1 MKKIIRNHRDPSHGF
16 TLIEL
21 MVVAAIIAILTTI
34 AVPMYSKQIRESRR
48 ADAKTALLDLASREE
63 RYFTVNNV
71 YTGNLTDLGYASNNP
86 VGLGSGSTPDY
97 YLCIASVTSATPGT
111 ATAPGTP
118 AGFVLQAAPNADQ
131 TYDSCGGYQLDN
143 LGNQYNSAGAG
154 NACPMS
160 TAATAAVAGCW

>member
-1 MKKIIRNHRDPSHGF
+1 MEKIISDRRGLQGF

-21 MVVAAIIAILTTI
+21 MVVAAVIAILTTI
-34 AVPMYSKQIRESRR
+34 AVPMYTKQIRESRR

-63 RYFTVNNV
+63 RYFTVNNA
-71 YTGNLTDLGYASNNP
+71 YTNNLTDLGYTSNNP
-86 VGLGSGSTPDY
+86 VGLGSSSTPDY
-97 YLCIASVTSATPGT
+97 YLCIGSVTAATPGT

-118 AGFVLQAAPNADQ
+118 AGFVVQAAPNADQ
-131 TYDSCGGYQLDN
+131 VNDTCGAYQLDN

-160 TAATAAVAGCW
+160 TAATAAVSGCW